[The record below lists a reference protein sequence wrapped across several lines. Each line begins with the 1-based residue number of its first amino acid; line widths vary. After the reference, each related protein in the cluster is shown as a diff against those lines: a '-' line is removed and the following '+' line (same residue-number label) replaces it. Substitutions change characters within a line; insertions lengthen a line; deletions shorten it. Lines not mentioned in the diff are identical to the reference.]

1 MYQYSLQWFQS
12 LFTLGVQNAPI
23 SNVIETRLVNLND
36 YFTYSLY
43 ENVCR
48 SLFEVHKLLFSFL
61 LTARMQFFND
71 SLDPTEWRYFL
82 TGPTG
87 DIDMKD
93 CPVDWIDINAWIN
106 MYKDIYGADNL
117 ECMKGIKD
125 YFYNNINEFK
135 AIYDSNTPH
144 KIELPGGY

>member
-1 MYQYSLQWFQS
+1 M
-12 LFTLGVQNAPI
+12 GVQNAPI

-71 SLDPTEWRYFL
+71 AMDANEWRYFL
-82 TGPTG
+82 TGNTG
-87 DIDMKD
+87 DIEMKE
-93 CPVDWIDINAWIN
+93 CPVKWIDVNAWTN
-106 MYKDIYGADNL
+106 MYKEIYGADRL
-117 ECMKGIKD
+117 DSMKGIKD
-125 YFYNNINEFK
+125 YFYNHLEEFK
-135 AIYDSNTPH
+135 GIYDSNTPH
-144 KIELPGGY
+144 KMELPGEWHTKLDQF